1 MSRNPFRPCPECGL
15 IGRHHD
21 HCPNHPDDPED
32 IPEVEPEY
40 DETAPTNEDDYYN
53 EEMLHG

>member
-40 DETAPTNEDDYYN
+40 DETAPTNDDDYN